1 MYAKRNESGSLN
13 IVPCLKLGT
22 TMNIFCKNFLSEAYY
37 LNQYSLS
44 STTIFEFELGDVD
57 VTF

>member
-22 TMNIFCKNFLSEAYY
+22 TMNNFCKNFLSEANIVFRPQLFSN
-37 LNQYSLS
+37 LNW
-44 STTIFEFELGDVD
+44 EM
-57 VTF
+57 